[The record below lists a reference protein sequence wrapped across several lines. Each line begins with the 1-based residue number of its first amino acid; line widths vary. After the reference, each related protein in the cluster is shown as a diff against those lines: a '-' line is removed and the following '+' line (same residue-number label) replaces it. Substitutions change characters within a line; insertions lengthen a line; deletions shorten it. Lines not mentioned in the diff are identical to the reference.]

1 MTEQEK
7 MSRLEQVLKENGLS
21 FDQEDVYD
29 FFYAKRGQRS
39 NLSSDG
45 KIYSYSNLIKPELET
60 VTPLDFENNGYKD
73 NGEGRLIDW
82 YLYKFFDEER
92 DKLVPEN
99 IGKDSTSILDSFKND
114 KKTKK
119 QAFRNHDGELF
130 LGEDGNHR
138 LLTLVINQF
147 LERINAKTKE
157 QKLSIDEKYK
167 FQIPV
172 RTEVSRNLYSLLNE
186 KYEEMINAVP
196 QMVLEY
202 RQNMFTEQGESDY
215 ICKRDSKNKTFTYK
229 PDEVDFVGDED
240 ELINFLETNK
250 SKQQS
255 IMRWNCNGIYYAS
268 FYNKVIKSKNKS
280 VVDKYFDV
288 LKKSYNND
296 ELGYNPFLEIKDL
309 DSNTYEI
316 QTPLVVIKGQGL
328 KNAIAKYQE
337 SLLRS
342 GNEQVFL
349 NKLENGQDV
358 FKKYKEEI
366 ESVKKQ
372 APWPM
377 MILPRKYVGLSKG
390 EYNQL
395 VLLVKKEKGIL
406 GVKEINPEEP
416 DL

>member
-1 MTEQEK
+1 MDK
-7 MSRLEQVLKENGLS
+7 FIDLPILEPLYCTYHYTIPSTAVLTANPSIKNWYLS
-21 FDQEDVYD
+21 QIFMIYCTRKFLSGYTTPQLNIHAAEFLHNPYLERKK
-29 FFYAKRGQRS
+29 FFMRDLKGCINTVIK
-39 NLSSDG
+39 NL
-45 KIYSYSNLIKPELET
+45 L
-60 VTPLDFENNGYKD
+60 D
-73 NGEGRLIDW
+73 NGFYVYFMGVDDYYIEGKTF
-82 YLYKFFDEER
+82 YKEKHFE
-92 DKLVPEN
+92 
-99 IGKDSTSILDSFKND
+99 
-114 KKTKK
+114 
-119 QAFRNHDGELF
+119 HDGL
-130 LGEDGNHR
+130 
-138 LLTLVINQF
+138 
-147 LERINAKTKE
+147 
-157 QKLSIDEKYK
+157 
-167 FQIPV
+167 
-172 RTEVSRNLYSLLNE
+172 
-186 KYEEMINAVP
+186 
-196 QMVLEY
+196 
-202 RQNMFTEQGESDY
+202 
-215 ICKRDSKNKTFTYK
+215 ICGYDSKNKTFTYK

-358 FKKYKEEI
+358 FIKYKEEI

-395 VLLVKKEKGIL
+395 VLLVKKEKGIF